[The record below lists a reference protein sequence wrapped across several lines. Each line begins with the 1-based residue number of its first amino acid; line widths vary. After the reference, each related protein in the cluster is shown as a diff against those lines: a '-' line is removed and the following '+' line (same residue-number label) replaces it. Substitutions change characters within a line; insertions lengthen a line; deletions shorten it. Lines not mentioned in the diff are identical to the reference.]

1 VFFLEVISRYLA
13 RLYQKYGETTMEVDY
28 LSLGKRVKHYRE
40 KAKLSQLELADKSQ
54 LSRPYISQIERGKF
68 GASLDAVISIANAL
82 GISSDELLIDSLE
95 KSGKKSSSEADY
107 ILLDCSPRE
116 EKILTENMKSLRE
129 TLRPFNIK

>member
-1 VFFLEVISRYLA
+1 
-13 RLYQKYGETTMEVDY
+13 MEVDY

-40 KAKLSQLELADKSQ
+40 KSSLSQMELADRSK

-68 GASLDAVISIANAL
+68 GASLDAVIAIANAL

-95 KSGKKSSSEADY
+95 ITNSQITSKADA
-107 ILLDCSPRE
+107 ILLDCSPTE